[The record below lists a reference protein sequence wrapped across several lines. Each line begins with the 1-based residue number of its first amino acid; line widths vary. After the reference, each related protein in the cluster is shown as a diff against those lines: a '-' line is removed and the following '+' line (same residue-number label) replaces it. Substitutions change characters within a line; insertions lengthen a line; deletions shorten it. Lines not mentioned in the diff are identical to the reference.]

1 MDQLIHQYD
10 LISLLPKADK
20 IQRRTSLNII
30 YLSSVK
36 DLFNIYYYLF
46 EIRIFIFSFINKYQ
60 IAAY

>member
-1 MDQLIHQYD
+1 MNQLIHQYD

-60 IAAY
+60 ITAY

>member
-1 MDQLIHQYD
+1 MNQLIHQYD
-10 LISLLPKADK
+10 LISLLPKVDK

-60 IAAY
+60 IIAY

>member
-1 MDQLIHQYD
+1 MNQLIHQYD